1 MCSVYYLVLDCIQI
15 EELHEWKKG
24 KEEEKEKEQMDEDI
38 PDQFVIYKQILELL
52 RPGETVVKVTWLT
65 VCVCV
70 CCSKTIIC
78 TGNET
83 SRRKWGSVSSTVEE
97 AEGNISKRRKG

>member
-1 MCSVYYLVLDCIQI
+1 MAITMHVMIKMMRRTTGLMALTGIRSRRYCMSAAMCSVYYLVLNCIQI

-52 RPGETVVKVTWLT
+52 RPGETVVKVTD
-65 VCVCV
+65 
-70 CCSKTIIC
+70 
-78 TGNET
+78 
-83 SRRKWGSVSSTVEE
+83 
-97 AEGNISKRRKG
+97 